1 MRLYDV
7 EFCFKK
13 TIGGFKMAKKM
24 GSILAAVL
32 LASTMTACSGGTK
45 EEKSQPTAPKL
56 EDNKP
61 VELTAYLSGYTHE
74 RFMTTFG
81 DYIQKKYPN
90 ITFKVLGGN
99 NEKVPDLVA
108 AGVKLDLIQS
118 SVPELIIDNGLQD
131 DLTDLIKKY
140 NYDLNKLEP
149 AVLDLIRLI
158 GDGKIYGFP
167 NGVATVALFYNK
179 TLFNKFGISYP
190 TNGMTW
196 EQVFELAKR
205 LTRNEGGVQYQ
216 GFVDYTSY
224 IANANQMS
232 QGYVDPKTGKATL
245 NNANWRKFM
254 DNFIRFYSIPGNPY
268 IPAVGDINNAFQK
281 EQRIAMYAGQ
291 FGAAAMTGLTNAGVD
306 WGVVSLPEFA
316 GYPGVG
322 PGAQVP
328 LFYVGKTA
336 ANRDWAFK
344 AAAYLG
350 SEEFQ
355 KESAT
360 KVGAVTAMRNRAEV
374 MANYAK
380 EVPAIPVDKK
390 APDAVPKTFAK
401 PYAITPY
408 DSLARNEF
416 LAAYT
421 AVAKGDKDANTALRE
436 AEEKANA
443 AIEAAKKK

>member
-1 MRLYDV
+1 
-7 EFCFKK
+7 
-13 TIGGFKMAKKM
+13 MAKKM
-24 GSILAAVL
+24 AGAMASVL
-32 LASTMTACSGGTK
+32 LAATAAACGGAENGTN
-45 EEKSQPTAPKL
+45 ERGAVEL

-90 ITFKVLGGN
+90 VTFHVIGGN
-99 NEKVPDLVA
+99 NEKLPDLVT
-108 AGVKLDLIQS
+108 AGIKLDLIQS
-118 SVPELIIDNGLQD
+118 STPSLLLDNGLQD
-131 DLTDLIKKY
+131 DLTDLIKKHG
-140 NYDLNKLEP
+140 YDLNKLEP
-149 AVLDLIRLI
+149 AVLDSIRLI

-179 TLFNKFGISYP
+179 SLFNTFGIDYP
-190 TNGMTW
+190 VNGMTW
-196 EQVFELAKR
+196 EQVYELAKR
-205 LTRNEGGVQYQ
+205 LTRTDGGVNYQ

-232 QGYVDPKTGKATL
+232 QGFVDPKTNKATL
-245 NNANWRKFM
+245 NNEKWRKFM
-254 DNFIRFYSIPGNPY
+254 DNFMRFYAIPGNPY
-268 IPAVGDINNAFQK
+268 ISSSTDINNAFQK

-336 ANRDWAFK
+336 GNREWAFK
-344 AAAYLG
+344 VAAFLG

-355 KESAT
+355 KEAAA
-360 KVGAVTAMRNRAEV
+360 KVGSITAMRNRADV
-374 MANYAK
+374 MANYAQ
-380 EVPAIPVDKK
+380 EVPTIPRDKK
-390 APDAVPKTFAK
+390 APDALPKAFAK

-408 DSLARNEF
+408 DTLARNEF

-421 AVAKGDKDANTALRE
+421 AVAKGEKDANTALRE
-436 AEEKANA
+436 AEEKANQ
-443 AIEAAKKK
+443 AIEAALKK

>member
-1 MRLYDV
+1 
-7 EFCFKK
+7 
-13 TIGGFKMAKKM
+13 MAKQ
-24 GSILAAVL
+24 LASALTVVL
-32 LASTMTACSGGTK
+32 LVSALTACSGTK
-45 EEKSQPTAPKL
+45 EEKNSQTALKPQ

-61 VELTAYLSGYTHE
+61 IELTAYLSGYTQE

-81 DYIQKKYPN
+81 DFIQKKYPN
-90 ITFKVLGGN
+90 VTFKVLGGN

-118 SVPELIIDNGLQD
+118 TAPELIIDNGLQD

-149 AVLDLIRLI
+149 AVLELIKLI

-179 TLFNKFGISYP
+179 TLFNKFGVSYP
-190 TNGMTW
+190 TSGMTW
-196 EQVFELAKR
+196 DQVFELAKR

-245 NNANWRKFM
+245 NNDNWRKFM
-254 DNFIRFYSIPGNPY
+254 DNFIRFYTIPGNSY
-268 IPAVGDINNAFQK
+268 IPATGDINNAFQK
-281 EQRIAMYAGQ
+281 EQRIMMYAGQ

-328 LFYVGKTA
+328 LFYVGKTS

-360 KVGAVTAMRNRAEV
+360 KVGAVPAMSNRAEV
-374 MANYAK
+374 MATYAK
-380 EVPAIPVDKK
+380 EVPTIPVDKK
-390 APDAVPKTFAK
+390 AQDAVPKAFAK
-401 PYAITPY
+401 PYAITAY
-408 DSLARNEF
+408 DSFARNAF

-421 AVAKGDKDANTALRE
+421 AVAKGEKDANTALRE
-436 AEEKANA
+436 AEEKANT